1 MSLIERYADKI
12 QGVISCYDRI
22 VIQGIL
28 PGFCYAEGMT
38 SYLYANKIRIFDY
51 PRFAEPLRDAIRT
64 NAERLASDNGIAIEF
79 IRKSHIRK
87 ENIIAKV
94 LERRGT
100 HPGLVHILS
109 AMEACQSYKP
119 WHNKT
124 TGKTFLKPDS
134 GKCLH
139 YYFYFI
145 DKELGLCY
153 VRVPTWCPFRLQFY
167 FNGHQ
172 RLAHLLAQNGIPYHL
187 RDNAFT
193 DIQDFEKAQTLSD
206 NLDIAK
212 LHHRFDEYALLYCPV
227 IKQLD
232 LTYHWSLMQVEYATD
247 VVFKKQADLATVYET
262 ITRTAIHTVKPDTVA
277 TFLGRKLTGHYQDEL
292 GNNFSTRIEGTC
304 IKHHMGPVSIKMYD
318 KFGLVLRIETTVND
332 PSFFKHHRW
341 VEQKNGQKIYKLANL
356 KKSIYSLN
364 DLRLLMNSAN
374 KRYLAFISEIADPS
388 AGRKLLHQVT
398 QPKEL
403 HGRTYKGFNF
413 FSLMDQQLCEIIIRG
428 EYAINGLR
436 NKDLRH
442 HLNNFTPGQISR
454 RLKNL
459 RVHGLI
465 KRIGRTYKYYLT
477 GLGRRVIVTA
487 LKLKEQFI
495 VPQMA
500 LPATI

>member
-1 MSLIERYADKI
+1 MSLIDRYADKI
-12 QGVISCYDRI
+12 RGVISCYDRI
-22 VIQGIL
+22 LIQGIL
-28 PGFCYAEGMT
+28 PGFCFAEGMT
-38 SYLYANKIRIFDY
+38 SYLYAHQIRIFDY
-51 PRFAEPLRDAIRT
+51 PRFAEPLRDAIRA
-64 NAERLASDNGIAIEF
+64 NAERLAQENGIEIEF
-79 IRKSHIRK
+79 IRKTHIRK
-87 ENIIAKV
+87 EDIIAKA
-94 LERRGT
+94 LERRGS

-124 TGKTFLKPDS
+124 TGKTFLKPDT

-145 DKELGLCY
+145 DQALGLCY

-172 RLAHLLAQNGIPYHL
+172 RLAHQLTQSGISCHLL
-187 RDNAFT
+187 DNAFT
-193 DIQDFEKAQTLSD
+193 DIEDFERAQTLSD
-206 NLDIAK
+206 GLDITK
-212 LHHRFDEYALLYCPV
+212 LHHRLDEYAGLYCPV

-232 LTYHWSLMQVEYATD
+232 VTYHWSLLQVEYATD
-247 VVFKKQADLATVYET
+247 VVFKRQADLRVVYEA
-262 ITRTAIHTVKPDTVA
+262 ITRTAIHTVKPDKIA

-341 VEQKNGQKIYKLANL
+341 VEQKNGQKIFKLANL

-364 DLRLLMNSAN
+364 DLRLLLVSAN
-374 KRYLAFISEIADPS
+374 KRYLAFISEIDDPS
-388 AGRKLLHQVT
+388 AGRKLLQQVT
-398 QPKEL
+398 ESKEL

-413 FSLMDQQLCEIIIRG
+413 FAMNDQQLCEIIIRG

-442 HLNNFTPGQISR
+442 HLRNFTPGQISR

-459 RVHGLI
+459 RVHGLV
-465 KRIGRTYKYYLT
+465 KRVGRTYKYYLT
-477 GLGRRVIVTA
+477 EIGRRVIVTA
-487 LKLKEQFI
+487 LKLKELFI
-495 VPQMA
+495 VPQLA
-500 LPATI
+500 NPATL